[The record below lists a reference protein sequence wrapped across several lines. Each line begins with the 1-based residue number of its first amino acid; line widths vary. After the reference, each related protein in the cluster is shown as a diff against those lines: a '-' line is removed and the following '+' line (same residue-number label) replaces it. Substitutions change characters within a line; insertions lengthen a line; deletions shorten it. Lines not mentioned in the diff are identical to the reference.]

1 MDAFIAKHLQGVS
14 RTYAILI
21 PMLPGSLGEAVG
33 LAYLLMR
40 IVDTLE
46 DDPRLS
52 TAERL
57 QAFAR
62 LEAAL
67 GGDPAAAAALAQPWG
82 DSADERELMCAAPEV
97 FGRIQALEPEYRER
111 IVACAR
117 AMSAGVRRLMA
128 RSAERDLPYPAVR
141 DAAELREYCYYV
153 AGVVGEMLCAIMAHF
168 LRLPALLRLQEV
180 ATELGIGLQL
190 VNILKDALRDAQQGR
205 RYLPLADTGGVA
217 HTEIYKAVLNEA
229 RQSLR
234 RGIEFVLALPAGA
247 RELRSFCGLPIAWGA
262 MTLARAERDARA
274 AKIGRGAIRISI
286 NRFLRLAGDD
296 HALREWLGALLS
308 VPPGG
313 ADCTPAG
320 PV

>member
-1 MDAFIAKHLQGVS
+1 MDTFIARHLQGVS

-21 PMLPGSLGEAVG
+21 PMLPGSLAEVVG

-52 TAERL
+52 TDERL
-57 QAFAR
+57 EAFAW

-67 GGDPAAAAALAQPWG
+67 DGDPAAAAALAQPWG
-82 DSADERELMCAAPEV
+82 DSADERELMCAVPEV
-97 FGRIQALEPEYRER
+97 LGRIQALEPEYRER
-111 IVACAR
+111 IVVCAR

-153 AGVVGEMLCAIMAHF
+153 AGIVGEMLCAIMAHF

-205 RYLPLADTGGVA
+205 RYLPLADSGEVA
-217 HTEIYKAVLNEA
+217 HVEIYKAVLNEA
-229 RQSLR
+229 RHSLR

-262 MTLARAERDARA
+262 MTLARAERGARV
-274 AKIGRGAIRISI
+274 AKIGRGAIHTSI
-286 NRFLRLAGDD
+286 NRFLRIAGDD
-296 HALREWLGALLS
+296 RALREWLGAMLS

-313 ADCTPAG
+313 ADSATAG
-320 PV
+320 LV